1 MPVYSPANVVMSQSV
16 SEKNARSLMLESADD
31 SSKIAEFYK
40 KELERGGWKTETTVN
55 TAAMNMIGANR
66 EQKQILIQITDSGSK
81 RSIMQVLSDKN

>member
-1 MPVYSPANVVMSQSV
+1 M
-16 SEKNARSLMLESADD
+16 
-31 SSKIAEFYK
+31 
-40 KELERGGWKTETTVN
+40 N